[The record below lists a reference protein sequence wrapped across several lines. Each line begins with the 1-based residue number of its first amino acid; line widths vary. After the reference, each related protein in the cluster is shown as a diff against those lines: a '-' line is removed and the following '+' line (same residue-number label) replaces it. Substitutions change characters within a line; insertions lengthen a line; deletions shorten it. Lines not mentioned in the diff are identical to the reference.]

1 VEIDI
6 ESNVLLREIRDA
18 GYAKGFAEGLA
29 RAAARREK
37 RGELKGQARLLR
49 FQLKSKF
56 GPVPDWVDERL
67 AQASAADVERW
78 GVKILTA
85 RSIESALNGK

>member
-1 VEIDI
+1 MEIDI

-18 GYAKGFAEGLA
+18 RYAKGLAEGEA
-29 RAAARREK
+29 RGEKRGEK

-49 FQLKSKF
+49 SLLKSKF

-78 GVKILTA
+78 GA
-85 RSIESALNGK
+85 NGLGP